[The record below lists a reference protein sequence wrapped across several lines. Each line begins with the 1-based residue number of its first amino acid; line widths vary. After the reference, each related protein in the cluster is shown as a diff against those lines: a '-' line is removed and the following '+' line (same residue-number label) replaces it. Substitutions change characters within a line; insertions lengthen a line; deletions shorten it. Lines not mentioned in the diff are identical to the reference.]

1 MYKIKPSR
9 SKKTKPENEQLKI
22 FLQTQLF
29 SVLTY
34 IFLFLLGS
42 FFALIAD
49 LPQKYDY
56 IFSLII
62 FTLSSLSSGFF
73 AGLKLRQNGLIAG
86 VLFSLPMNIII
97 MLVSAILRDFSVDFN
112 MILTGVILLVSSGAG
127 GILAV
132 NKRLRR

>member
-1 MYKIKPSR
+1 MDKIKPSR
-9 SKKTKPENEQLKI
+9 SKKTKPENEQLKF

-73 AGLKLRQNGLIAG
+73 TGLKLRQNGLIAG

-97 MLVSAILRDFSVDFN
+97 MLVSAIL
-112 MILTGVILLVSSGAG
+112 
-127 GILAV
+127 
-132 NKRLRR
+132 